1 MTTPEERF
9 TELFSRTHLPL
20 LAYAVRRVA
29 DPADAADVVAETF
42 LVAWRRLD
50 DVPMGDAARP
60 WLYGVARK
68 VLANHYRGEHRR
80 HALADRLRAELAT
93 VAEPGLPTTDPDE
106 APLVTRAL
114 QRLSDDDQELIRLL
128 AWEQLSREQIAV
140 AMGLSRPVIRVRLH
154 RARTRLAAAMRAL
167 EEIDSIGLQ
176 RNSTAGHVWVGGAIE
191 PRTTS
196 DVKELS

>member
-9 TELFSRTHLPL
+9 TELFARTHLPL

-50 DVPMGDAARP
+50 DVPAGAAARP

-68 VLANHYRGEHRR
+68 VLANHYRGERR
-80 HALADRLRAELAT
+80 RNDLADRLRAELAT
-93 VAEPGLPTTDPDE
+93 MGESAPLAPDPDE
-106 APLVTRAL
+106 TQVVTRVL
-114 QRLSDDDQELIRLL
+114 QRLSDTDQELIRLV

-140 AMGLSRPVIRVRLH
+140 AMGLSRPAIRVRLH
-154 RARTRLAAAMRAL
+154 RARARLAAAMHEL
-167 EEIDSIGLQ
+167 EGLDDVDLQ
-176 RNSTAGHVWVGGAIE
+176 RNSTAGHVWDSGAIE
-191 PRTTS
+191 LRTTA
-196 DVKELS
+196 DAEELS